1 VSAPVISF
9 EGVWKSYPRW
19 PAGTRT
25 MRAMLGR
32 RMPGVVRGGEAR
44 WALRDISLTAA
55 RGESIGLVGHNGAG
69 KSTLLRL
76 ASGLS
81 RPTRGSLRLPDDTA
95 SVLSLGESFDLSL
108 TGRENA
114 HTAAAIAGMRRDEI
128 RAAMPRFLEF
138 AELEAFADS
147 PMRTYSE
154 GMKLRLAFG
163 VVAQLRPAALLLDE
177 VIAVGDAHFQAKCMA
192 RIREMREEGTTLV
205 LASHGLEEVEAECDR
220 VVWLQSGSVRAS
232 GEAAAIVTRYRDA
245 MRSDTLDRTP
255 SAAGD
260 GDGDGGLELRRT
272 RFGSQELT
280 IEDVAL
286 RGADGAT
293 TGEVTTGGTLAVE
306 FAVRNHGSP
315 VRAPMLTV
323 SVHRAED
330 GVVCVDLNSPADAL
344 PLGTVEEGAEVVCT
358 IERLDLEPGEYF
370 VDVGVYDP
378 DGAYGY
384 DFHWA
389 AYPLRITGVMIGK
402 GLVRPP
408 HRWGLRG

>member
-1 VSAPVISF
+1 VNAPIISF
-9 EGVWKSYPRW
+9 DGVWKSYPRW

-25 MRAMLGR
+25 LRAMLGR
-32 RMPGVVRGGEAR
+32 RMPGVVRGGEPH
-44 WALRDISLTAA
+44 WALRDVSLHAGH
-55 RGESIGLVGHNGAG
+55 GESIGLVGQNGAG

-81 RPTRGSLRLPDDTA
+81 RPTRGALRLPDDTA

-114 HTAAAIAGMRRDEI
+114 HTAAAVAGMRREQI

-138 AELEAFADS
+138 AELESFADS

-177 VIAVGDAHFQAKCMA
+177 VIAVGDARFQAKCMA
-192 RIREMREEGTTLV
+192 RIREMRDEGTTLV
-205 LASHGLEEVEAECDR
+205 FASHGLDQVEEECDR
-220 VVWLQSGSVRAS
+220 AVWLQSGAVRAV
-232 GEAAAIVTRYRDA
+232 GEAGAIVARYRDA

-255 SAAGD
+255 APD
-260 GDGDGGLELRRT
+260 GDGVLELRRT

-280 IEDVAL
+280 VEDVAL

-293 TGEVTTGGTLAVE
+293 VEEVATGASLTVE
-306 FAVRNHGSP
+306 FAVRNHGAP
-315 VRAPMLTV
+315 VREPIVTA

-330 GVVCVDLNSPADAL
+330 GVVCYDLNSPSAGLSLGALADHAA
-344 PLGTVEEGAEVVCT
+344 VACT
-358 IERLDLEPGEYF
+358 LERIDLEPGEYF
-370 VDVGVYDP
+370 VDVGVHDP
-378 DGAYGY
+378 DWTYAY
-384 DFHWA
+384 DFHWR
-389 AYPLRITGVMIGK
+389 AYPLRVTGIAIGK
-402 GLVRPP
+402 GVARPP
-408 HRWGLRG
+408 HHWARRG

>member
-55 RGESIGLVGHNGAG
+55 RGESIGLVGQNGAG

-81 RPTRGSLRLPDDTA
+81 RPTRGMVRLPDDTA

-114 HTAAAIAGMRRDEI
+114 HTAAAIAGMRRDDI

-163 VVAQLRPAALLLDE
+163 VIAQLRPAALLLDE
-177 VIAVGDAHFQAKCMA
+177 VIAVGDARFQAKCMA
-192 RIREMREEGTTLV
+192 RIRDMRDEGTTLV

-232 GEAAAIVTRYRDA
+232 GEAGAIVARYRDA

-255 SAAGD
+255 SPT
-260 GDGDGGLELRRT
+260 GDGDGGGLELGRT

-280 IEDVAL
+280 IEDVVL
-286 RGADGAT
+286 RRADG
-293 TGEVTTGGTLAVE
+293 VTTDEIPTGGPLTVE

-315 VRAPMLTV
+315 VQAPMLTV

-344 PLGTVEEGAEVVCT
+344 SPGTVEDGAEVLCA
-358 IERLDLEPGEYF
+358 IERLDLEPGDYF
-370 VDVGVYDP
+370 VDVGVHHP
-378 DGAYGY
+378 DGTYGY
-384 DFHWA
+384 DYHWA
-389 AYPLRITGVMIGK
+389 VYPLRVTGIGI
-402 GLVRPP
+402 GRGVARPP
-408 HRWGLRG
+408 HSWALRG

>member
-1 VSAPVISF
+1 MSAPVISF

-44 WALRDISLTAA
+44 WALRDVSLAA
-55 RGESIGLVGHNGAG
+55 GRGESIGLVGHNGAG

-81 RPTRGSLRLPDDTA
+81 RPTRGTLRLPDDTA

-114 HTAAAIAGMRRDEI
+114 HTAAAIAGMRRSDI
-128 RAAMPRFLEF
+128 LASMPRFLEF

-163 VVAQLRPAALLLDE
+163 VIAQLRPAALLLDE
-177 VIAVGDAHFQAKCMA
+177 VIAVGDARFQAKCMA
-192 RIREMREEGTTLV
+192 RIREMRDDGTTLV
-205 LASHGLEEVEAECDR
+205 LASHGLEEVEEECDR
-220 VVWLQSGSVRAS
+220 VVWLQSGSVRAT
-232 GEAAAIVTRYRDA
+232 GESATIVARYRDA

-255 SAAGD
+255 SGD
-260 GDGDGGLELRRT
+260 GEAGSLELRRT

-280 IEDVAL
+280 VEDVVL

-293 TGEVTTGGTLAVE
+293 IDELTTGGPLAVE

-315 VRAPMLTV
+315 VHAPMLTV

-330 GVVCVDLNSPADAL
+330 GVVCLDLNSPAEAFS
-344 PLGTVEEGAEVVCT
+344 LGTVEGGAEVVCA
-358 IERLDLEPGEYF
+358 IERIDLEPGEYF
-370 VDVGVYDP
+370 VDVGVHHP
-378 DGAYGY
+378 DGTYGY
-384 DFHWA
+384 DYHWA
-389 AYPLRITGVMIGK
+389 AYPLRITGIAIGR
-402 GLVRPP
+402 GVARPP
-408 HRWGLRG
+408 HRWALRG